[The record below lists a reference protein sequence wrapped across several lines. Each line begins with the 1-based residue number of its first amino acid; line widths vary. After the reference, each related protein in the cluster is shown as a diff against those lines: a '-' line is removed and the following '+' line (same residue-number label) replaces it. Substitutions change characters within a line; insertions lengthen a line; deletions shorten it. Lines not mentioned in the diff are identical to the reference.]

1 MNGVP
6 PRELLDEHATPP
18 PGCWFQIDLL
28 ETHPQRPPRIHGW
41 WRPVGSA
48 SLDGR
53 CSLYLHHER
62 AADGVRVIVCAD
74 DAQHAG
80 RYLHVVGLH
89 GLPRDGWSAHLAP
102 LLALHPYVAHAPASA
117 PGPRPW
123 PRWARAALAYLL
135 TH

>member
-1 MNGVP
+1 MNAP
-6 PRELLDEHATPP
+6 PRELLDERAAPP

-28 ETHPQRPPRIHGW
+28 ETSPQAPPRIHGW
-41 WRPVGSA
+41 WRPVASA
-48 SLDGR
+48 SVDGR
-53 CSLYLHHER
+53 CSLYLHHEQ
-62 AADGVRVIVCAD
+62 AADGLRVIVCAD
-74 DAQHAG
+74 DAENAG

-89 GLPRDGWSAHLAP
+89 GLPHVGWSAHLAP
-102 LLALHPYVAHAPASA
+102 FLAAHPYVAHAPAPV